1 MATTL
6 SAATTILKKIC
17 KVIVLYIPLHLLLIH
32 TKAIRTKFKM
42 AIGAKTAAVDVDS
55 RLNFL
60 ACRYNHKHIVYGR
73 RQLAFQR
80 MSYINYANCV
90 FWLHA
95 NSVISSARG
104 KLITVRTRAA
114 IDDWAIGQ
122 FHRRTYSFKRNVMSV
137 LDSFFHYFDLIWQRW
152 CVKTQRTNK
161 HKHQSIF

>member
-1 MATTL
+1 MQGD
-6 SAATTILKKIC
+6 SAIHPSPPVTYSYILK
-17 KVIVLYIPLHLLLIH
+17 LYEQNSKWLLEQKQQLMLIH
-32 TKAIRTKFKM
+32 VWISSH
-42 AIGAKTAAVDVDS
+42 VD
-55 RLNFL
+55 
-60 ACRYNHKHIVYGR
+60 NHKHIVYGR

-104 KLITVRTRAA
+104 KLITVRTRAT

-137 LDSFFHYFDLIWQRW
+137 LDSFLHYFDLIWQRW

-161 HKHQSIF
+161 HKHQSIFY